1 MYAIVGRELIALLRT
16 PRALA
21 LQAGAVLLYTLLVLL
36 RWPSDDLVGLS
47 GVQAQSVF
55 RVFSYGLTTVLLLLA
70 PAFPAASLITE
81 RQRGTLALLINS
93 PLGPWSIYLG
103 KLAGVVGFALIL
115 LALSLPASAACY
127 AMGGLSLSGHLMLLY
142 AVLLVAALECC
153 ALGLLVSSRAG
164 SADSALRVTYGL
176 VLLIALGTMGPYLFL
191 QGKPGRSGQIAE
203 WLRCAS
209 PVAAVMEVV
218 GHGDVGSQGVATT
231 AGVARRYLAI
241 GLAMSAAFAL
251 ATVVRLNY
259 TIFDRSR
266 PPGVITDERPTPQRW
281 ARRLFFLVDPQ
292 RRKRGIAFF
301 MNAVMVK
308 EFRSRR
314 FGRSHWLMR
323 LAAGCALVSLG
334 LTYAATLGAVDWGP
348 ETIGGIMVLLQVAL
362 LVVVTPS
369 LAAGLISTERESGA
383 WTLLQMTPLSP
394 GAILRGKLLSVLWPV
409 ALILTATLP
418 GYLVM
423 VWIDPRMGPQIWRV
437 LTTLLLA
444 AIYVLVASAAIGS
457 LFRKTAAATTAAYA
471 FVVLQCVGTMLFWL
485 GREAPFGF
493 ELVQSVLRWNPL
505 ATALSQIRVPG
516 FVEYDL
522 AQANWRRLAWGSVF
536 FLALL
541 AVQTGRLRDADKKA

>member
-1 MYAIVGRELIALLRT
+1 MHAILGRELIALLRT

-21 LQAGAVLLYTLLVLL
+21 LQGGAVLLYTLLVVL
-36 RWPSDDLVGLS
+36 RWPSDDLVGLT

-55 RVFSYGLTTVLLLLA
+55 RVFAYGLTTVLLLLA
-70 PAFPAASLITE
+70 PAFPASSLVTE

-115 LALSLPASAACY
+115 LALSLPAGAACY
-127 AMGGLSLSGHLMLLY
+127 AMGGLSLVGHLGALY
-142 AVLLVAALECC
+142 AILATAALQFS
-153 ALGLLVSSRAG
+153 ALALLVSSRAG

-176 VLLIALGTMGPYLFL
+176 VLLIVLGTMGPHLFL
-191 QGKPGRSGQIAE
+191 QGEPGISQQIAE
-203 WLRCAS
+203 WVRAAS

-218 GHGDVGSQGVATT
+218 GHGDVGSQGVVTT
-231 AGVARRYLAI
+231 SHVVPRYLAM
-241 GLAMSAAFAL
+241 GLAMSLAFAI

-266 PPGVITDERPTPQRW
+266 PPGVITDERSGLQRGL
-281 ARRLFFLVDPQ
+281 RRLFFLVDPQ
-292 RRKRGIAFF
+292 RRKRGIVFF
-301 MNAVMVK
+301 MNPVMVK

-314 FGRSHWLMR
+314 FGRSHWLLR
-323 LAAGCALVSLG
+323 LAAGCALASLG

-348 ETIGGIMVLLQVAL
+348 ETIGGIMVLLQMAL

-369 LAAGLISTERESGA
+369 LAAGLISAERESGA

-394 GAILRGKLLSVLWPV
+394 GVILRGKLLSVLWPV

-423 VWIDPRMGPQIWRV
+423 VWIDPRMGPQISRV

-444 AIYVLVASAAIGS
+444 AIYVLLASAAVGS
-457 LFRKTAAATTAAYA
+457 LFRTTAAATAAAYA

-493 ELVQSVLRWNPL
+493 ELVQAVLRWNPL
-505 ATALSQIRVPG
+505 ATGLSQIRTPG

-522 AQANWRRLAWGSVF
+522 AQANWQRLMWGSLF
-536 FLALL
+536 FLAVL
-541 AVQTGRLRDADKKA
+541 AVQTRRLRGMEKA